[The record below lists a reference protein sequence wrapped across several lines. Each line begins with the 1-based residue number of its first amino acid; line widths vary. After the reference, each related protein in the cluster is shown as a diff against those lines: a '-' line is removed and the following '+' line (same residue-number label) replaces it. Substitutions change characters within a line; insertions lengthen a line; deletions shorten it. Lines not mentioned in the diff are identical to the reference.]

1 VIVYLVY
8 LHLNDEMMIHD
19 DHDVYVIQID
29 DVPVDLLGMMDIHI
43 FDYQQILFD
52 WLQVF
57 LNDVFDHVLYLLLD
71 YIIEGYQ
78 DLLIVKPLV
87 RQG

>member
-1 VIVYLVY
+1 
-8 LHLNDEMMIHD
+8 MMIYD

-29 DVPVDLLGMMDIHI
+29 DVLVDSLGMMDIHI